1 MPTSLQG
8 LVSEVH
14 GGQKSS
20 LKSPSISNSQQSD
33 FFPRVAA
40 AFDYFPHVQHFETIS
55 LSHFFISVFV
65 TTLPTAMNV
74 TYITL
79 DGHLEIEKYRY
90 VYFVFMFTSYV
101 LILSSNSTVFCLIV
115 IHRNLHEPMYVFIAA
130 LLMNSMLFSTVVYP
144 KLLIDFISEKQI
156 IAYEACLFQMY
167 LFYSLSGSEFLL
179 LAAMAYDRYV
189 SICKPLQYPT
199 IMRKR
204 KVTVLL
210 VLSWL
215 VPACHLV
222 VPAVL
227 YAQLNLCSFT
237 LKGIFCN
244 SSVNYNFC
252 VISRALYIYGLV
264 MLFYLGI
271 LPMVFILFTY
281 TVIIIVACRS
291 GGDVRKKAAQ
301 TCLPHLLVLLNYSC
315 LLTYDVII
323 VRLKSEISKTV
334 SFVMTLQIIMYS
346 PLFNPVVYGLKMKE
360 IYKHLKRLLCHA
372 RGK

>member
-1 MPTSLQG
+1 MHNEPLS
-8 LVSEVH
+8 
-14 GGQKSS
+14 
-20 LKSPSISNSQQSD
+20 
-33 FFPRVAA
+33 A
-40 AFDYFPHVQHFETIS
+40 AFDYFPHVQHFEAIS

-79 DGHLEIEKYRY
+79 DGHVEIEKYRY

-156 IAYEACLFQMY
+156 ITYEACLFQGF

-210 VLSWL
+210 VLSWF
-215 VPACHLV
+215 VPACHV
-222 VPAVL
+222 AVTTVL
-227 YAQLNLCSFT
+227 FAHSNLCSFT

-244 SSVNYNFC
+244 NSVNYLLC
-252 VISRALYIYGLV
+252 VASKAIVIYCLVVLFNISL
-264 MLFYLGI
+264 
-271 LPMVFILFTY
+271 LPMFFILFTY
-281 TVIIIVACRS
+281 TMILIVACRS
-291 GGDVRKKAAQ
+291 GGDVKKKAAQ
-301 TCLPHLLVLLNYSC
+301 TCLPHLLVLINYSC
-315 LLTYDVII
+315 LLTCDMII
-323 VRLKSEISKTV
+323 IRLQSDTSTTVRFI
-334 SFVMTLQIIMYS
+334 MTLQIIMYN
-346 PLFNPVVYGLKMKE
+346 PLFNPVIYGLKVGE
-360 IYKHLKRLLCHA
+360 IYKHLKRLLCHT

>member
-1 MPTSLQG
+1 M
-8 LVSEVH
+8 E
-14 GGQKSS
+14 K
-20 LKSPSISNSQQSD
+20 
-33 FFPRVAA
+33 
-40 AFDYFPHVQHFETIS
+40 HFETIS
-55 LSHFFISVFV
+55 LSHFFFSVFV

-74 TYITL
+74 TYIIL

-179 LAAMAYDRYV
+179 LAAMSYDRYV

-215 VPACHLV
+215 VPACHLA

-227 YAQLNLCSFT
+227 YAQLKLCSFT

-252 VISRALYIYGLV
+252 VYSRALYIYGLV
-264 MLFYLGI
+264 ILFDLSI

>member
-1 MPTSLQG
+1 M
-8 LVSEVH
+8 
-14 GGQKSS
+14 
-20 LKSPSISNSQQSD
+20 
-33 FFPRVAA
+33 
-40 AFDYFPHVQHFETIS
+40 
-55 LSHFFISVFV
+55 
-65 TTLPTAMNV
+65 PTAMNV

-156 IAYEACLFQMY
+156 ITYETCLFQMY
-167 LFYSLSGSEFLL
+167 LFYSISGSEFLL

-215 VPACHLV
+215 VPACHLA
-222 VPAVL
+222 VPAVEF
-227 YAQLNLCSFT
+227 AQLKLCSFT

-244 SSVNYNFC
+244 SSVSYNFC
-252 VISRALYIYGLV
+252 VTSRALYIYGLV
-264 MLFYLGI
+264 MLFNFSI

>member
-1 MPTSLQG
+1 MRKRKVAVLLVLSWFVPACHVAVTTVLFAHSNLCSFTLKGIFCNNSVNYLFCVASRAIVIYG
-8 LVSEVH
+8 LVV
-14 GGQKSS
+14 
-20 LKSPSISNSQQSD
+20 LFN
-33 FFPRVAA
+33 
-40 AFDYFPHVQHFETIS
+40 IS
-55 LSHFFISVFV
+55 LLPMFFILFTYTMILIVACRSGGDVKKKAAQ
-65 TTLPTAMNV
+65 TCLP
-74 TYITL
+74 
-79 DGHLEIEKYRY
+79 HLL
-90 VYFVFMFTSYV
+90 V
-101 LILSSNSTVFCLIV
+101 LINYSSCI
-115 IHRNLHEPMYVFIAA
+115 
-130 LLMNSMLFSTVVYP
+130 
-144 KLLIDFISEKQI
+144 
-156 IAYEACLFQMY
+156 FQMF

-222 VPAVL
+222 VPAVGYSHL
-227 YAQLNLCSFT
+227 
-237 LKGIFCN
+237 
-244 SSVNYNFC
+244 
-252 VISRALYIYGLV
+252 
-264 MLFYLGI
+264 

-372 RGK
+372 RG